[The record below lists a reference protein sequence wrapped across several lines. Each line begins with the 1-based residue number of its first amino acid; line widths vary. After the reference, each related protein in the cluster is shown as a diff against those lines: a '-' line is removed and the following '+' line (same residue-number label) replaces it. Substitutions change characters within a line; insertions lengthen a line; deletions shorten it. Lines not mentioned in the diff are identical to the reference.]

1 MKYYI
6 AEETVG
12 LKAVLDREILSWEG
26 VEERKMMGYPSY
38 LVSRKMFALVVTK
51 SAVITSSTKSQ
62 RRRSQASTSGSHL
75 KPTGPSRNGPIWSWS
90 PRMYPRLSP

>member
-38 LVSRKMFALVVTK
+38 LVSRKMFTLVVTK
-51 SAVITSSTKSQ
+51 SAVITKLNEESKK
-62 RRRSQASTSGSHL
+62 ALSGVYEWKPFEAHRTIKKWAHL
-75 KPTGPSRNGPIWSWS
+75 ELEPEDVP
-90 PRMYPRLSP
+90 